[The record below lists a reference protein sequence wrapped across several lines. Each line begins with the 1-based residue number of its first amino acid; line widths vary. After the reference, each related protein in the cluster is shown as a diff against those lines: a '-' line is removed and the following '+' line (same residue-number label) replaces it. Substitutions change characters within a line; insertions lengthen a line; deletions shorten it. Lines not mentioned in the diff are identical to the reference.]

1 MKTKVLT
8 SLSGALLCLFC
19 VGCAGAGPGPC
30 GTDAGAVPLDAGD
43 REPDGGA
50 DRRTH

>member
-19 VGCAGAGPGPC
+19 VGCAARGPAPAEP
-30 GTDAGAVPLDAGD
+30 TPEQSPLDAGD